1 LLSQF
6 QKAYQVC
13 VSVALAIGMNKMAQL
28 GCLVK
33 GFAHVKTLGS
43 VTDICTDKTGTFT
56 TGRMAVVEL
65 CDLTNNYEFR

>member
-1 LLSQF
+1 
-6 QKAYQVC
+6 
-13 VSVALAIGMNKMAQL
+13 MNKMAQL